1 MAYYITPLG
10 VYLYVMHLKHETF
23 MNKLTPLIYLV
34 LCLFLPISAA
44 SEKNNILPITPATIT
59 IPSNI
64 HYLTMGPR
72 LQGKS
77 LRVSI
82 VVEEIY
88 PSIFIEEITFGDVE
102 GDPDIVT
109 NSYFLSGFEVV
120 KKLGGKKWSP
130 LNNINLIKWHKWNEF
145 EAKHIKTK
153 FKIIYN
159 SKNNFNI
166 EIIK

>member
-1 MAYYITPLG
+1 
-10 VYLYVMHLKHETF
+10 

-34 LCLFLPISAA
+34 FCLFLPVSAA
-44 SEKNNILPITPATIT
+44 SEKSNILPITPATIT

-72 LQGKS
+72 LQSKKS
-77 LRVSI
+77 LRVSV

-88 PSIFIEEITFGDVE
+88 PSLFIEEITFGDVE

-109 NSYFLSGFEVV
+109 KSYFLSGFDIV

-145 EAKHIKTK
+145 EAMHNKTK

-159 SKNNFNI
+159 TKNNFKI
-166 EIIK
+166 EKIK